1 MQQKNI
7 TINQKKGEL
16 KMKSIKIL
24 LLLFVTFSFL
34 TAQNQESVW
43 VVDKAHTKIG
53 FAVTHLLISEV
64 EGYFKD
70 FDIKVITNR
79 DDFENAKIDFTAK
92 VESIFTDNEKRDD
105 HLRSDDF
112 FNVEKFPEMKF
123 VSKSFKKVGKNK
135 YKLIGDLTIRDVTKQ
150 VTLDVVYNGTVKDPW
165 GNLKAGFN
173 VTGQLN
179 RFDYGLKWNALT
191 ELGGAVVDKIVKLRI
206 HVELTKQS

>member
-1 MQQKNI
+1 
-7 TINQKKGEL
+7 
-16 KMKSIKIL
+16 MKRL
-24 LLLFVTFSFL
+24 TNLLFLLLFVSL
-34 TAQNQESVW
+34 INAQTKNENVW
-43 VVDKAHTKIG
+43 VVDKAHSKIG

-70 FDIKVITNR
+70 FDLKVVTDR
-79 DDFENAKIDFTAK
+79 EDFVDAKIEFTAK
-92 VESIFTDNEKRDD
+92 TASIFTDNEKRDA

-112 FNVEKFPEMKF
+112 FNSEKFPEMKF

-135 YKLIGDLTIRDVTKQ
+135 YKLTGDLTIRDVTKPI
-150 VTLDVVYNGTVKDPW
+150 TLDVVYNGTVKDPW
-165 GNLKAGFN
+165 GNTKAGFN

-191 ELGGAVVDKIVKLRI
+191 ELGGAVVDKIVKLKI

>member
-1 MQQKNI
+1 MKTLKTL
-7 TINQKKGEL
+7 TI
-16 KMKSIKIL
+16 IIL
-24 LLLFVTFSFL
+24 TFAFL
-34 TAQNQESVW
+34 NAQNKETLW

-70 FDIKVITNR
+70 FDIKVISNG
-79 DDFENAKIDFTAK
+79 DNFENAKIEFTAK
-92 VESIFTDNEKRDD
+92 TASIFTDNERRDE

-112 FNVEKFPEMKF
+112 FNSEKFPEMKF
-123 VSKSFKKVGKNK
+123 VSKSFKKVGKNN

-150 VTLDVVYNGTVKDPW
+150 ITLDVIYNGTVKDPW
-165 GNLKAGFN
+165 GNTKAGFN
-173 VTGQLN
+173 VSGQLN

-206 HVELTKQS
+206 HVELTKQQ

>member
-1 MQQKNI
+1 
-7 TINQKKGEL
+7 
-16 KMKSIKIL
+16 MKRL
-24 LLLFVTFSFL
+24 TNLLFLLLFVSL
-34 TAQNQESVW
+34 INAQTKNENVW
-43 VVDKAHTKIG
+43 VVDKAHSKIG

-70 FDIKVITNR
+70 FDLKVVTDR
-79 DDFENAKIDFTAK
+79 EDFVDAKIEFTAK
-92 VESIFTDNEKRDD
+92 TASIFSDNEKRDA

-112 FNVEKFPEMKF
+112 FNSEKFPEMKF

-135 YKLIGDLTIRDVTKQ
+135 YKLTGDLTIRDVTKPI
-150 VTLDVVYNGTVKDPW
+150 TLDVVYNGTVKDPW
-165 GNLKAGFN
+165 GNTKAGFN

-191 ELGGAVVDKIVKLRI
+191 ELGGAVVDKIVKLKI